1 MHEIPENRPR
11 GRVVLQVP
19 SGGVFRSFNF
29 HVDLYVS
36 SGPAPEG
43 SIDVPNLVGLNKD
56 EALRRLGELNLTG
69 QELPALTDCRPG
81 SQVVFQL
88 PEAWKYDKEHQ
99 PKIARGGTV
108 PFACSGDRYAA
119 VPRMTPTPVIIRG
132 ELKVGE
138 FSRSI
143 GAPFA
148 ASVALAKPK
157 SRTSARCR
165 AGKRGS

>member
-1 MHEIPENRPR
+1 
-11 GRVVLQVP
+11 
-19 SGGVFRSFNF
+19 
-29 HVDLYVS
+29 
-36 SGPAPEG
+36 
-43 SIDVPNLVGLNKD
+43 
-56 EALRRLGELNLTG
+56 
-69 QELPALTDCRPG
+69 

-138 FSRSI
+138 FSRSNRCAVC
-143 GAPFA
+143 GFRRPGQAEVENLCTMPSRKTGF
-148 ASVALAKPK
+148 LAQ
-157 SRTSARCR
+157 SRLSDE
-165 AGKRGS
+165 